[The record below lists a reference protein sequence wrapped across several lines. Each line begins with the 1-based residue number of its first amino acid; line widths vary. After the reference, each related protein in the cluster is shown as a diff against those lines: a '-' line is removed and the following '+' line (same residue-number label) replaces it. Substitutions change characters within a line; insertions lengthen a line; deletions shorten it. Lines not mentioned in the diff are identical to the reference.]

1 MGGMKKV
8 VVVVLLAM
16 ASAVWAQERVS
27 VPVVGEYTDT
37 GTSHLMLYTGT
48 VDFVWTPD
56 ALDDG
61 TEGWAFTGSLALAV
75 MDSATGARYH
85 YFGACADCL
94 AIADG
99 ERIEIERPVWI
110 FGCACAPRF
119 TGVLAL
125 ALTMPVA
132 AERPRANVVA
142 LVGR

>member
-1 MGGMKKV
+1 MNGMRNV
-8 VVVVLLAM
+8 LVLALLAL
-16 ASAVWAQERVS
+16 ACAAWAEQRVS
-27 VPVVGEYTDT
+27 VPVVGEYTDV
-37 GTSHLMLYTGT
+37 GSGHRMLYTGT
-48 VDFVWTPD
+48 VDFVWTRD

-61 TEGWAFTGSLALAV
+61 TGGWAFTGSLALAV
-75 MDSATGARYH
+75 MDGATGERYH
-85 YFGACADCL
+85 YFGACADCV

-99 ERIEIERPVWI
+99 ERIEIERPVWA

-132 AERPRANVVA
+132 AERPRVNVVA